1 MLDGR
6 TILNYLNA
14 QEAFWY
20 WGLNHIDITHD
31 SLEFRSSRQ
40 GNDITF
46 HVTMTDKGF
55 IVRLYKAGVIKKRKL
70 MKSYRAIR
78 PEDLPEVI
86 SNIVFHQQP
95 AAA

>member
-20 WGLNHIDITHD
+20 WGLNHIDITD
-31 SLEFRSSRQ
+31 SSLDFRSSRQ

-46 HVTMTDKGF
+46 QVAMTDKGF
-55 IVRLYKAGVIKKRKL
+55 VVRLYKAGVIKKRKL

-86 SNIVFHQQP
+86 SNVVFHQP
-95 AAA
+95 AVA